1 MAVSQKLNTTLLALL
16 VGTVLVVTACQSSG
30 VDTVDISPPHEYQ
43 FERRQGRRTPVILI
57 PGTLGSRLYN
67 TENGEIAWGN
77 FSATISEL
85 QDELDLPID
94 RPRLTQ
100 NRDNLAAYRVL
111 DRAEILLKEGSGE
124 VSFYAELID
133 HLSQT
138 LGYRPAYGKRFH
150 RGHDLFVFFYDW
162 RRSNVEAAT
171 QLREFI
177 ESIRRDLRQPK
188 QKFTFLAVSNGGM
201 IARYYLRYGGRDVVT
216 GHELDEPLN
225 PNWNGLQD
233 CERLICMGT
242 PHVGTIDALH
252 LIHDGYAPNVLARRY
267 PPATIFSFPAAFELM
282 PEPGE
287 PVFVGEGGESLDID
301 IWDSDTWEQY
311 GLSVFAESQQD
322 RLKGEIAETVRPGED
337 RDVLFNQRMNDQRA
351 YLELVLKHAHRFR
364 DAIAGEPGVPT
375 EVILG
380 VNTPT
385 LARVGLVRDGEDWQ
399 LFFRPRFPGGRY
411 DPMAEAIYASG
422 DGVVTR
428 RSGLGLPLPQ
438 SSAELLDRGDN
449 FRRALSSWTFTPF
462 SHREMFDDQMLRL
475 TLAETLS
482 EP

>member
-1 MAVSQKLNTTLLALL
+1 
-16 VGTVLVVTACQSSG
+16 
-30 VDTVDISPPHEYQ
+30 
-43 FERRQGRRTPVILI
+43 
-57 PGTLGSRLYN
+57 
-67 TENGEIAWGN
+67 
-77 FSATISEL
+77 
-85 QDELDLPID
+85 
-94 RPRLTQ
+94 
-100 NRDNLAAYRVL
+100 
-111 DRAEILLKEGSGE
+111 
-124 VSFYAELID
+124 
-133 HLSQT
+133 
-138 LGYRPAYGKRFH
+138 
-150 RGHDLFVFFYDW
+150 
-162 RRSNVEAAT
+162 
-171 QLREFI
+171 
-177 ESIRRDLRQPK
+177 
-188 QKFTFLAVSNGGM
+188 
-201 IARYYLRYGGRDVVT
+201 
-216 GHELDEPLN
+216 
-225 PNWNGLQD
+225 
-233 CERLICMGT
+233 
-242 PHVGTIDALH
+242 
-252 LIHDGYAPNVLARRY
+252 
-267 PPATIFSFPAAFELM
+267 
-282 PEPGE
+282 
-287 PVFVGEGGESLDID
+287 ESLDID

-462 SHREMFDDQMLRL
+462 SHREMFDDQM
-475 TLAETLS
+475 
-482 EP
+482 